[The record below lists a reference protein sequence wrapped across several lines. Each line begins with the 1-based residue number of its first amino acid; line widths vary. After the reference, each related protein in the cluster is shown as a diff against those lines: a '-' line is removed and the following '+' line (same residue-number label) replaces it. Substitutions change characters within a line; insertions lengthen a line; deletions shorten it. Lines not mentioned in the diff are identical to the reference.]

1 MLNNSLKLVLVQQRS
16 NSILVNFPDILL
28 KFSSKD
34 TAKLHVRINSISITV
49 L

>member
-16 NSILVNFPDILL
+16 TSILVNFPDILL
-28 KFSSKD
+28 NLSSKD
-34 TAKLHVRINSISITV
+34 TANLYVRINSISITV